1 MTNINRQIHA
11 LHSTVGRKKVEVM
24 KERLE
29 DINPEAQ
36 ILAKKAFIRAD
47 NVEELLGDKYDYVI
61 DAVDNVTAKIALAI
75 YCRER
80 NIPFISS
87 MGTANKLD
95 NTKVRICDL
104 SETKMCP
111 LARVMRH
118 EMRKR
123 GVDKGITVLY
133 SEAEA
138 IKPAIAAEGK
148 PVPGSVMFVP
158 AVAGLMLAGKV
169 INDILKNQI

>member
-1 MTNINRQIHA
+1 
-11 LHSTVGRKKVEVM
+11 
-24 KERLE
+24 
-29 DINPEAQ
+29 
-36 ILAKKAFIRAD
+36 
-47 NVEELLGDKYDYVI
+47 
-61 DAVDNVTAKIALAI
+61 
-75 YCRER
+75 
-80 NIPFISS
+80 
-87 MGTANKLD
+87 
-95 NTKVRICDL
+95 
-104 SETKMCP
+104 
-111 LARVMRH
+111 MRH

-138 IKPAIAAEGK
+138 IKPAIATEGK